1 VAARGIVAPAANPGS
16 VTARASLAKE
26 DGGMKFVPYQL
37 LDGRP
42 SVIMDG
48 SPAPGTVLTVTHW
61 PGYPPPAGIE
71 DDLSAQMAF
80 RLLKRPDLVPDE
92 AEAVSNNH
100 FDQDGLVSLYAM
112 VTPDDAVHR
121 RTFLE
126 DVAFAGD
133 LAVCRDRDAARVSML
148 LAALSTAD
156 DLPADY
162 TERTG
167 VLYEDVLG
175 RLPQLCDHLDRYRD
189 AWSDEDATL
198 DASDAAFEDGRAVI
212 EERPDLDLALVTIAE
227 DTPDAG
233 GHRFGGDW
241 VSGLHPMAVNTRTER
256 VTLARIRGRRYDVE
270 LRYEGWI
277 QFQSR
282 PVRPRRD
289 LVPLAARLQ
298 DEEAGGAVWSA
309 TPVGG
314 LLPSLSLADG
324 QESSITLDRFVELLT
339 DHLRTAPPAWNP
351 FEPRR

>member
-1 VAARGIVAPAANPGS
+1 
-16 VTARASLAKE
+16 
-26 DGGMKFVPYQL
+26 MKFVPYHL

-42 SVIMDG
+42 SVILDG

-80 RLLKRPDLVPDE
+80 RLLERPELVPDE

-100 FDQDGLVSLYAM
+100 FDQDGLVSVYAL
-112 VTPDDAVHR
+112 VAPDEAVMR

-126 DVAFAGD
+126 EVAFAGD
-133 LAVCRDRDAARVSML
+133 FALCRDRDAARVSML
-148 LAALSTAD
+148 LSALADGD

-162 TERTG
+162 PERTG

-175 RLPQLCDHLDRYRD
+175 RLPELCNHIGSHRD
-189 AWSDEDATL
+189 IWGEEDATL

-212 EERPDLDLALVTIAE
+212 EERPDVDLAVVTMAE
-227 DTPDAG
+227 DTPESG

-256 VTLARIRGRRYDVE
+256 VTLARLRGRRYDVE
-270 LRYEGWI
+270 LRYEGWV
-277 QFQSR
+277 QMRSR

-289 LVPLAARLQ
+289 LAPLAARLQ
-298 DEEAGGAVWSA
+298 DEESGDAVWSA
-309 TPVGG
+309 TPVSG
-314 LLPSLSLADG
+314 LLPRLHLGDG
-324 QESSITLDRFVELLT
+324 QESSIAPDRFVELLT
-339 DHLRTAPPAWNP
+339 DHLRTAPPAWDP
-351 FEPRR
+351 FAPRS